1 MFCGYLVLSR
11 LIGRA
16 CEAWARVHYSNCC
29 TNESDWAS
37 RLLQM
42 PILKIVFFH
51 FHPSIVN
58 QIMERRFLWML
69 FLGTTA
75 FAQAPFPPACTPY
88 PNGCLYSAGPAGSF
102 ATTNATVSY
111 RDVTERL
118 RTIQIFVRI
127 PTGVQGALPLVVW
140 SGDEAT
146 SDSRTSMSAWSEA
159 TARAGYLTVTVAHT
173 PRTTEERTRFCNAAG
188 LDEQICGALN
198 PLLWDGPQDLKQV
211 LDYLEEV
218 NTSGP
223 PEIRNRIDMKRIAL
237 AGQGYG
243 SNGSM
248 SLLGAQRILVEG
260 VPPFDFSDPRPVA
273 VVALS
278 PNGPTQGGMFDTQVG
293 RDFTSWT
300 TVERPALTITGAGD
314 NDCVT
319 PGACLTGDSPSRRR
333 IPFDLM
339 PRGAKY
345 DLFVR
350 SVEMSHDLIGT
361 LDTATCAAQ
370 GVAPTRCA
378 NFESWLRATV
388 LAFLDAQV
396 RSIGSARNWLQNDLI
411 QPASANGAI
420 WRKK

>member
-1 MFCGYLVLSR
+1 
-11 LIGRA
+11 
-16 CEAWARVHYSNCC
+16 
-29 TNESDWAS
+29 
-37 RLLQM
+37 
-42 PILKIVFFH
+42 
-51 FHPSIVN
+51 
-58 QIMERRFLWML
+58 MERRFLWML

-75 FAQAPFPPACTPY
+75 FAQAPLPPACTPY
-88 PNGCLYSAGPAGSF
+88 PNGCLYSPGPAGNF
-102 ATTNATVSY
+102 ATTNATISY

-118 RTIQIFVRI
+118 RTLQLFVRV
-127 PTGVQGALPLVVW
+127 PTGIQGPLPRSVW
-140 SGDEAT
+140 SADEAT
-146 SDSRTSMSAWSEA
+146 SDPRTSLTAWSEA

-173 PRTTEERTRFCNAAG
+173 PRTADERSRFCTAAG
-188 LDEQICGALN
+188 LDEQFCGVLN

-218 NTSGP
+218 NSTGP

-237 AGQGYG
+237 AGHGYG

-248 SLLGAQRILVEG
+248 SLVGAQRILVEG
-260 VPPFDFSDPRPVA
+260 VPPFDFSDPRPAA

-278 PNGPTQGGMFDTQVG
+278 PNGPTQAGMFDTQVG

-300 TVERPALTITGAGD
+300 TIERPALTISGAGD
-314 NDCVT
+314 NDCDA
-319 PGACLTGDSPSRRR
+319 PGQCFTGDSPSRRR

-350 SVEMSHDLIGT
+350 SVEMSHNFIGT
-361 LDTATCAAQ
+361 LDTAACAAQ

-388 LAFLDAQV
+388 LAFLDAQL
-396 RSIGSARNWLQNDLI
+396 RSLAPARNWLQNDLI